1 MYTALYYCYIILTNP
16 LLPIKV
22 FFKVNLLLFQITIN
36 FNIQDIKK
44 SIGIYW
50 LTDTGGF
57 ILQNI
62 KKIISHRL
70 DKSVINVEGI
80 FYHNKMQ

>member
-50 LTDTGGF
+50 LTYTGGF